1 MLKCFMLPEPPGKVI
16 DLKVTDS
23 TYSTLLLGWTKPTE
37 EEGVQ
42 DEAKGYFVE
51 IRPAENPEWGRCN
64 STAIITTSYNIMGL
78 KSMAMYWVRVL
89 ATNEG
94 GDGEPQELNNYI
106 IAMPPP
112 GEMVQSVNFLQSKCC
127 TFHFPFFIFPNCYS
141 ETSIHWQK
149 DEELH
154 CDESWELCSSQLQL
168 SGSVQHSDRNLCS
181 INVPT
186 LLQCSTKWAGT
197 HILASCLLL
206 LAGVSGTGYQMA
218 EGRSSRRQACER
230 EQHRH
235 IFTADDP
242 HGRAPRHRDLHNH
255 RQEPRWSG
263 DHQCGDKSHR

>member
-127 TFHFPFFIFPNCYS
+127 TFHFPFLLFSQTVTVRPQFTDKKMKNFIVMKAGNSARVNFNFQVQYNIQT
-141 ETSIHWQK
+141 ETF
-149 DEELH
+149 
-154 CDESWELCSSQLQL
+154 
-168 SGSVQHSDRNLCS
+168 
-181 INVPT
+181 
-186 LLQCSTKWAGT
+186 A
-197 HILASCLLL
+197 A
-206 LAGVSGTGYQMA
+206 
-218 EGRSSRRQACER
+218 
-230 EQHRH
+230 
-235 IFTADDP
+235 
-242 HGRAPRHRDLHNH
+242 
-255 RQEPRWSG
+255 
-263 DHQCGDKSHR
+263 